1 MATDSTHTYVCP
13 NAEIT
18 SLVATDD
25 RETAAQYIERGY
37 TLFAVPQMFGAESGQ
52 IVLYL
57 EHEADR
63 KADGM
68 SILEGYERESRNH
81 ISGGASSFGQMNVSH

>member
-1 MATDSTHTYVCP
+1 MDSTHTYIYQ
-13 NAEIT
+13 NAAII
-18 SLVATDD
+18 SLVATSD
-25 RETAAQYIERGY
+25 RKKAAQYIECGY
-37 TLFAVPQMFGAESGQ
+37 TLFTVPQMFGAESGQ